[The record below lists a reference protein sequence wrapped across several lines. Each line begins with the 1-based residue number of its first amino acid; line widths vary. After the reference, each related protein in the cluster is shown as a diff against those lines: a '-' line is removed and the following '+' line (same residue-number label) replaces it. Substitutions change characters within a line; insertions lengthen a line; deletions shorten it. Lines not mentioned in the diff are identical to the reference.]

1 MHSPTSNLANKRKPI
16 QISQGLALDEK
27 NNTLKK
33 RPLCLCDDGT
43 IWELVQGSWELLPSI
58 PQTQYEIFV
67 KSEKE
72 IN

>member
-1 MHSPTSNLANKRKPI
+1 MNGSSTNLENKRKAI

-33 RPLCLCDDGT
+33 RALCLCDDGT

-58 PQTQYEIFV
+58 PQTKYEILV
-67 KSEKE
+67 KSEQEAK
-72 IN
+72 